1 VKLAF
6 LVVAASSA
14 GLPPFAGFVGK
25 LMLLT
30 ALRQTAAGTA
40 TWIVL
45 LGAGFLVMA
54 ALARQGCILLWK
66 PPLERAPQPA
76 VAPQPAA
83 AVTWQQATATL
94 LLVAAAPLLAILAGP
109 LSDYAQRTAGQLQAP
124 GAYVAGVLGA
134 QAAATGNGVR
144 R

>member
-6 LVVAASSA
+6 LVVAASAA

-30 ALRQTAAGTA
+30 ALRQTEAGTA

-66 PPLERAPQPA
+66 PPLERT
-76 VAPQPAA
+76 PQPAA
-83 AVTWQQATATL
+83 AVTWQRATATL

-109 LSDYAQRTAGQLQAP
+109 LSDYAQRTASQLQTP
-124 GAYVAGVLGA
+124 GAYVAGVLGPPT
-134 QAAATGNGVR
+134 AATSNGAR